1 MSVYNQNNRH
11 SAMKH
16 MERIHII
23 MPIHKVPVQIFT
35 RAVNSVL
42 RQSFRKWRLTIVES
56 KESLKASRDCKEFV
70 DELMLEDSRV
80 VYKTQRGIGVSS
92 ARNQAL
98 DEERTTLVAFLDGD
112 DWWESTYLEVMA
124 GYAGAMPEK
133 DIFWC
138 KAMYQNNVV
147 SQFTGEH
154 DVQILPFEEYEDIEY
169 VHEDLYHYYFM
180 TVPVYPSGMVVRR
193 TAIEEVGLFD
203 ETINRVEDVDL
214 LMRLTEPDIEGV
226 SRKCYYI
233 NFPLMYREMSKED
246 TKMDSWITARES
258 QELLAMRY
266 PLPNSYNQ
274 PAHISEIDW
283 SLILDIV
290 APLVQ

>member
-1 MSVYNQNNRH
+1 MSVYNQNNSH

-16 MERIHII
+16 LDRIHII
-23 MPIHKVPVQIFT
+23 MPIHNVPLQIFQ
-35 RAVNSVL
+35 RSVNSVL

-56 KESLKASRDCKEFV
+56 KESLKMSEACKEFV
-70 DELMLEDSRV
+70 EDLMLEDSRV
-80 VYKTQRGIGVSS
+80 VYKVQKDQGVSS

-98 DEERTTLVAFLDGD
+98 DEERTSLVAFLDGD

-147 SQFTGEH
+147 SQFTGGPSCCRR
-154 DVQILPFEEYEDIEY
+154 V
-169 VHEDLYHYYFM
+169 LYHYYFM

-193 TAIEEVGLFD
+193 NSIEEVGLFD

-214 LMRLTEPDIEGV
+214 LMRLTEPNMEGV
-226 SRKCYYI
+226 SRKCYYV

-246 TKMDSWITARES
+246 TKMASWITDKES
-258 QELLAMRY
+258 QELLAIRY

-274 PAHISEIDW
+274 PPHIPDLDW

-290 APLVQ
+290 SPLEQ

>member
-1 MSVYNQNNRH
+1 MSVYNQNNSH

-16 MERIHII
+16 LDRIHII
-23 MPIHKVPVQIFT
+23 MPIHNVPLQIFQ
-35 RAVNSVL
+35 RSVNSVL

-56 KESLKASRDCKEFV
+56 KESLKMSEACKEFV
-70 DELMLEDSRV
+70 EDLMLDDSRV
-80 VYKTQRGIGVSS
+80 VYKVQKDQGVSS

-98 DEERTTLVAFLDGD
+98 DEERTSLVAFLDGD

-147 SQFTGEH
+147 SQFTGGH
-154 DVQILPFEEYEDIEY
+154 DVQHLPFEEYEDIEY

-193 TAIEEVGLFD
+193 NSIEEVGLFD

-214 LMRLTEPDIEGV
+214 LMRLTEPNMEGV
-226 SRKCYYI
+226 SRKCYYV

-246 TKMDSWITARES
+246 TKMASWITDKES
-258 QELLAMRY
+258 QELLAIRY

-274 PAHISEIDW
+274 PPHIPDLDW

-290 APLVQ
+290 SPLEQ